1 MSTAGLLNRYVWFV
15 TTIYNRGPI
24 SLADLQ
30 LRYESHFGR
39 GEELGERTF
48 HRYTDAVEELFDIEI
63 KYDRTR
69 RGYVVAD
76 REGIDNMGMRKWLLQ
91 TFSVNSVLHESQ
103 ELKNRILLENVPSGQ
118 QHLTTI
124 VDAMR
129 EGVKLS
135 MTYQSFSAEKPS
147 TFDVEPWCVK
157 LFKQRWY
164 MLGKSEKYSEPRI
177 YALDR
182 IKALETTE
190 RKFKIP
196 KKFDAEKF
204 FGDYYGIIIGDEDFD
219 VEPVALKVDAW
230 QSNYLR
236 TLPLHH
242 TQVEVERNDEYSIFE
257 YHLCPSFDF
266 RQKLM
271 SMGGSVSVIAPTD
284 LVLMMRD
291 EAQFA
296 IDNYIA
302 PNTGKTY
309 KFKIYKNKSL

>member
-63 KYDRTR
+63 KYDRVR

-103 ELKNRILLENVPSGQ
+103 ELKNRILLEDVPSGQ

-135 MTYQSFSAEKPS
+135 MAYQSFGAGKPS

-157 LFKQRWY
+157 LFEQRWY
-164 MLGKSEKYSEPRI
+164 MLGMSDKLRI
-177 YALDR
+177 HALDR
-182 IKALETTE
+182 IKSLEPTE
-190 RKFKIP
+190 HRFKMP
-196 KKFDAEKF
+196 KKFNAEEF
-204 FGDYYGIIIGDEDFD
+204 FKDYYGIIINDEDFD
-219 VEPVALKVDAW
+219 VEPVALRVNAW

-242 TQVEVERNDEYSIFE
+242 SQVEVECNEEYSIFE
-257 YHLCPSFDF
+257 YRLCPTFDF
-266 RQKLM
+266 RQKLL
-271 SMGGSVSVIAPTD
+271 SMGAAVEVLAPKA
-284 LVLMMRD
+284 LR
-291 EAQFA
+291 EE
-296 IDNYIA
+296 IDINACDMASLYHDHFNN
-302 PNTGKTY
+302 PKFRFKMY
-309 KFKIYKNKSL
+309 KK

>member
-30 LRYESHFGR
+30 HRYESHFGR

-63 KYDRTR
+63 NYDRVR

-103 ELKNRILLENVPSGQ
+103 ELKNRILLEDVPSGQ

-135 MTYQSFSAEKPS
+135 MAYQSFGAGKPS

-157 LFKQRWY
+157 LFEQRWY
-164 MLGKSEKYSEPRI
+164 MLGMSDKLRI
-177 YALDR
+177 HALDR
-182 IKALETTE
+182 IKSLEPTE
-190 RKFKIP
+190 HRFKMP
-196 KKFDAEKF
+196 KKFNAEEF
-204 FGDYYGIIIGDEDFD
+204 FKDYYGIIINDEDFD
-219 VEPVALKVDAW
+219 VEPVALRVNAW

-242 TQVEVERNDEYSIFE
+242 TQTEVERNDEYSIFE
-257 YHLCPSFDF
+257 YRLCPSFDF
-266 RQKLM
+266 RQKLL
-271 SMGGSVSVIAPTD
+271 SMGDSVGVLAPVLLKDMLRTKAEKTANNNASAGMGSQYHFKV
-284 LVLMMRD
+284 
-291 EAQFA
+291 
-296 IDNYIA
+296 
-302 PNTGKTY
+302 Y
-309 KFKIYKNKSL
+309 KK